1 MWSSLRFRLELTLA
15 KMTSNALKM
24 ILGVDRKMNVKD
36 FKMFSE
42 ISETPEVFSNLINSK
57 AQFQL
62 AAEKIK
68 TRNISNV
75 IILARGTSDN
85 AGHYLKFLIEVKLG
99 LPVGLASPSSV
110 SIYGAKVD
118 FENTLVIALSQSGRS
133 PDLITFA
140 SAAREGGAL
149 LIAMTNNSDSPLA
162 KVGDIHI
169 DLSAGPEVAVAATK
183 SYSAELLASL
193 LLVDNWMGNKEE
205 VRSHLVD
212 SSRDCIANLSEV
224 DSFANSL
231 DAAREIVVIGRGY
244 SYANAK
250 ELALKIQETS
260 YIPVQG
266 MSSADYQH
274 GPIATLNKNS
284 QVIVLAPSGMPKK
297 ALEDSIARIRQSEP
311 ELIWLG
317 SDQLALKEEKVI
329 RGSSQVKE
337 EESTIIDA
345 ALIQYLTLGFA
356 VKNGFNPDSPAGL
369 SKVTKTL

>member
-1 MWSSLRFRLELTLA
+1 MKT
-15 KMTSNALKM
+15 
-24 ILGVDRKMNVKD
+24 KD
-36 FKMFSE
+36 FKMYEE
-42 ISETPEVFSNLINSK
+42 ISETPDVFSRLINSE
-57 AQFQL
+57 AQFQQ

-68 TRNISNV
+68 ARNITNV

-118 FENTLVIALSQSGRS
+118 FKDTLVIALSQSGRS

-140 SAAREGGAL
+140 SAAKEGKAL
-149 LIAMTNNSDSPLA
+149 LITMTNNSDSPLA
-162 KVGDIHI
+162 NVGDIHI
-169 DLSAGPEVAVAATK
+169 DLSAGPEIAVAATK

-193 LLVDNWMGNKEE
+193 LLVDSWIGNMSAG
-205 VRSHLVD
+205 RSHLVD
-212 SSRDCIANLSEV
+212 SSRECIANLGEV

-231 DAAREIVVIGRGY
+231 DAKREIVVIGRGY
-244 SYANAK
+244 AYANAK

-274 GPIATLNKNS
+274 GPIATLNSDS
-284 QVIVLAPSGMPKK
+284 QVIVLSPSGMPKK
-297 ALEDSIARIRQSEP
+297 ALEDSMVRIRQSEP
-311 ELIWLG
+311 EIIWLG
-317 SDQLALKEEKVI
+317 SNELALNKERVI
-329 RGSSQVKE
+329 KGSNQAKE

-345 ALIQYLTLGFA
+345 ALIQYLTLGFT

>member
-1 MWSSLRFRLELTLA
+1 M
-15 KMTSNALKM
+15 K
-24 ILGVDRKMNVKD
+24 IKD
-36 FKMFSE
+36 FKMYAE
-42 ISETPEVFSNLINSK
+42 ISETPDVFSRLINSE
-57 AQFQL
+57 AQFKE

-68 TRNISNV
+68 ARNITNV

-118 FENTLVIALSQSGRS
+118 FKDTLVIALSQSGRS

-140 SAAREGGAL
+140 SAAKEGKAL
-149 LIAMTNNSDSPLA
+149 LITMTNNSDSPLA
-162 KVGDIHI
+162 NVGDLHI
-169 DLSAGPEVAVAATK
+169 DLSAGLEVAVAATK

-193 LLVDNWMGNKEE
+193 LLVDSWIGNMSAG
-205 VRSHLVD
+205 RSHLVD
-212 SSRDCIANLSEV
+212 SSRECIANLGEV

-231 DAAREIVVIGRGY
+231 DAKREIVVIGRGY
-244 SYANAK
+244 AYANAK

-274 GPIATLNKNS
+274 GPIATLNSDS
-284 QVIVLAPSGMPKK
+284 QVIVLSPSGMPKK
-297 ALEDSIARIRQSEP
+297 ALEDSMVRIRQSEP
-311 ELIWLG
+311 EIIWLG
-317 SDQLALKEEKVI
+317 SNELALTKERVI
-329 RGSSQVKE
+329 KGSNQAKE

>member
-1 MWSSLRFRLELTLA
+1 M
-15 KMTSNALKM
+15 K
-24 ILGVDRKMNVKD
+24 VKD
-36 FKMFSE
+36 FKMYSE
-42 ISETPEVFSNLINSK
+42 ISQTPDVFSRLFNSEK
-57 AQFQL
+57 QFEQ

-68 TRNISNV
+68 SRKITNV

-85 AGHYLKFLIEVKLG
+85 AGHYLKFLIEVRLG

-118 FENTLVIALSQSGRS
+118 FKDTLVIALSQSGKS
-133 PDLITFA
+133 PDLLAFA
-140 SAAREGGAL
+140 SASKEGGAL

-162 KVGDIHI
+162 KAGDIHI
-169 DLSAGPEVAVAATK
+169 DLSAGPEIAVAATN

-193 LLVDNWMGNKEE
+193 LLVDSWIGNKGE

-212 SSRDCIANLSEV
+212 SSKKCLSNISDL

-231 DAAREIVVIGRGY
+231 DARREIVVIGRGY
-244 SYANAK
+244 AYANAK

-266 MSSADYQH
+266 LSSADYQH

-284 QVIVLAPSGMPKK
+284 QVIVLSPSGMPRE
-297 ALEDSIARIRQSEP
+297 ALEDSIARIRKSQP
-311 ELIWLG
+311 EIIWIG
-317 SDQLALKEEKVI
+317 GNQLATKNERVI
-329 RGSSQVKE
+329 LGASLDSE

-345 ALIQYLTLGFA
+345 ALIQYLTLSFA
-356 VKNGFNPDSPAGL
+356 VKNGFNQDSPAGL
-369 SKVTKTL
+369 SKVTQTLLFAFDSHNHLI

>member
-1 MWSSLRFRLELTLA
+1 
-15 KMTSNALKM
+15 
-24 ILGVDRKMNVKD
+24 
-36 FKMFSE
+36 
-42 ISETPEVFSNLINSK
+42 
-57 AQFQL
+57 
-62 AAEKIK
+62 
-68 TRNISNV
+68 
-75 IILARGTSDN
+75 LARGTSDN

-118 FENTLVIALSQSGRS
+118 FKDTLVIALSQSGRS

-140 SAAREGGAL
+140 SAAKEGKAL
-149 LIAMTNNSDSPLA
+149 LITMTNNSDSPLA
-162 KVGDIHI
+162 NVGDIHI
-169 DLSAGPEVAVAATK
+169 DLSAGLEVAVAATK

-193 LLVDNWMGNKEE
+193 LLVDSWIGNMSAG
-205 VRSHLVD
+205 RSHLVD
-212 SSRDCIANLSEV
+212 SSKECISNLGEV

-231 DAAREIVVIGRGY
+231 DAKREIVVIGRGY
-244 SYANAK
+244 AYANAK

-274 GPIATLNKNS
+274 GPIATLNSDS
-284 QVIVLAPSGMPKK
+284 QVIVLSPSGMPKK
-297 ALEDSIARIRQSEP
+297 ALEDSMVRIRQSEP
-311 ELIWLG
+311 EIIWLG
-317 SDQLALKEEKVI
+317 SNELALTKERVI
-329 RGSSQVKE
+329 KGSNQAKE

>member
-1 MWSSLRFRLELTLA
+1 M
-15 KMTSNALKM
+15 K
-24 ILGVDRKMNVKD
+24 IKD

-42 ISETPEVFSNLINSK
+42 ISETPDVFSRLINSE
-57 AQFQL
+57 AQFQQ

-68 TRNISNV
+68 ARNITNV

-118 FENTLVIALSQSGRS
+118 FKDTLVIALSQSGRS

-140 SAAREGGAL
+140 SAAKEGKAL
-149 LIAMTNNSDSPLA
+149 LITMTNNSDSPLA
-162 KVGDIHI
+162 NVGDIHI
-169 DLSAGPEVAVAATK
+169 DLSAGLEVAVAATK

-193 LLVDNWMGNKEE
+193 LLVDSWIGNMSAG
-205 VRSHLVD
+205 RSHLVD
-212 SSRDCIANLSEV
+212 SSRECIANLGEV
-224 DSFANSL
+224 DSFAKSL
-231 DAAREIVVIGRGY
+231 DANREIVVIGRGY
-244 SYANAK
+244 AYANAK

-274 GPIATLNKNS
+274 GPIATLNSDS
-284 QVIVLAPSGMPKK
+284 QVIVLSPSGMPKK
-297 ALEDSIARIRQSEP
+297 ALEDSMVRIRQSEP
-311 ELIWLG
+311 EIIWLG
-317 SDQLALKEEKVI
+317 SNELALTKERVI
-329 RGSSQVKE
+329 KGSNQAKE

>member
-1 MWSSLRFRLELTLA
+1 
-15 KMTSNALKM
+15 
-24 ILGVDRKMNVKD
+24 MNVKD

-68 TRNISNV
+68 ARDIANV

-118 FENTLVIALSQSGRS
+118 FKNTLVIALSQSGRS

-162 KVGDIHI
+162 KAGDIHI

-193 LLVDNWMGNKEE
+193 LLVDNWMGNKGE

-212 SSRDCIANLSEV
+212 SSRKCLSNISDL

-231 DAAREIVVIGRGY
+231 DARREIVVIGRGY
-244 SYANAK
+244 AYANAK

-266 MSSADYQH
+266 LSSADYQH
-274 GPIATLNKNS
+274 GPIATLDKNS
-284 QVIVLAPSGMPKK
+284 QVIVLSPSGIPRV
-297 ALEDSIARIRQSEP
+297 ALEDSIVRIRKSQP
-311 ELIWLG
+311 EIIWIG
-317 SDQLALKEEKVI
+317 SNQLATKDERVI
-329 RGSSQVKE
+329 LGASLESE

-345 ALIQYLTLGFA
+345 ALIQYLTLSFA
-356 VKNGFNPDSPAGL
+356 VKNGFNPDSPRGL
-369 SKVTKTL
+369 SKVTLTN

>member
-1 MWSSLRFRLELTLA
+1 MY
-15 KMTSNALKM
+15 
-24 ILGVDRKMNVKD
+24 
-36 FKMFSE
+36 SE
-42 ISETPEVFSNLINSK
+42 ISETPDVFSRLINSE
-57 AQFQL
+57 AQFKQ

-68 TRNISNV
+68 ARNITNV

-118 FENTLVIALSQSGRS
+118 FKDTLVIALSQSGRS

-140 SAAREGGAL
+140 SAAKEGKAL
-149 LIAMTNNSDSPLA
+149 LITMTNNSDSPLA
-162 KVGDIHI
+162 NVGDLHI
-169 DLSAGPEVAVAATK
+169 DLSAGLEVAVAATK

-193 LLVDNWMGNKEE
+193 LLVDSWIGNMSAG
-205 VRSHLVD
+205 RLHLVD
-212 SSRDCIANLSEV
+212 SSRECIANLGEV

-231 DAAREIVVIGRGY
+231 DAKREIVVIGRGY
-244 SYANAK
+244 AYANAK

-274 GPIATLNKNS
+274 GPIATLNSDS
-284 QVIVLAPSGMPKK
+284 QVIVLSPSGMPKK
-297 ALEDSIARIRQSEP
+297 ALEDSMVRIRQSEP
-311 ELIWLG
+311 EIIWLG
-317 SDQLALKEEKVI
+317 SNELALNKERVI
-329 RGSSQVKE
+329 KGSNQAKE

>member
-1 MWSSLRFRLELTLA
+1 M
-15 KMTSNALKM
+15 K
-24 ILGVDRKMNVKD
+24 IKD

-42 ISETPEVFSNLINSK
+42 ISETPDVFSRLINSE
-57 AQFQL
+57 AQFQQ

-68 TRNISNV
+68 ARNITNV

-118 FENTLVIALSQSGRS
+118 FKDTLVIALSQSGRS

-140 SAAREGGAL
+140 SSAKEGKAL
-149 LIAMTNNSDSPLA
+149 LITMTNNSDSPLA
-162 KVGDIHI
+162 NVGDLHI
-169 DLSAGPEVAVAATK
+169 DLSAGLEVAVAATK

-193 LLVDNWMGNKEE
+193 LLVDSWIGNMSAG
-205 VRSHLVD
+205 RSHLVD
-212 SSRDCIANLSEV
+212 SSRECIVNLGEV
-224 DSFANSL
+224 DSFAKSL
-231 DAAREIVVIGRGY
+231 DANREIVVIGRGY
-244 SYANAK
+244 AYANAK

-274 GPIATLNKNS
+274 GPIATLNSDS
-284 QVIVLAPSGMPKK
+284 QVIVLSPSGMPKK
-297 ALEDSIARIRQSEP
+297 ALEDSMVRIRQSEP
-311 ELIWLG
+311 EIIWLG
-317 SDQLALKEEKVI
+317 SNELALNKERVLK
-329 RGSSQVKE
+329 GSNQAKE

>member
-1 MWSSLRFRLELTLA
+1 MY
-15 KMTSNALKM
+15 
-24 ILGVDRKMNVKD
+24 
-36 FKMFSE
+36 SE
-42 ISETPEVFSNLINSK
+42 ISETPDVFSRLINSE
-57 AQFQL
+57 AQFQQ

-68 TRNISNV
+68 ARNISNV

-118 FENTLVIALSQSGRS
+118 FKNTLVVALSQSGKS
-133 PDLITFA
+133 PDLLAFA
-140 SAAREGGAL
+140 SASKEGGAL

-162 KVGDIHI
+162 KAGDIHI
-169 DLSAGPEVAVAATK
+169 DLSAGREIAVAATK

-193 LLVDNWMGNKEE
+193 LLVDSWIGNKRE

-212 SSRDCIANLSEV
+212 SSRECIANLGEV

-231 DAAREIVVIGRGY
+231 DAKREIVVIGRGY
-244 SYANAK
+244 AYANAK

-274 GPIATLNKNS
+274 GPIATLNSDS
-284 QVIVLAPSGMPKK
+284 QVIVLSPSGMPKK
-297 ALEDSIARIRQSEP
+297 ALEDSMVRIRQSEP
-311 ELIWLG
+311 EIIWLG
-317 SDQLALKEEKVI
+317 SNELALTKELVI
-329 RGSSQVKE
+329 KGSNQAKE

-345 ALIQYLTLGFA
+345 ALIQYLTLSFA
-356 VKNGFNPDSPAGL
+356 VKNGFNPDSPTGL

>member
-1 MWSSLRFRLELTLA
+1 M
-15 KMTSNALKM
+15 K
-24 ILGVDRKMNVKD
+24 IKD
-36 FKMFSE
+36 FKMYAE
-42 ISETPEVFSNLINSK
+42 ISETPDVFSRLINSE
-57 AQFQL
+57 AQFKQ

-68 TRNISNV
+68 ARNITNV

-118 FENTLVIALSQSGRS
+118 FKDTLVIALSQSGRS

-140 SAAREGGAL
+140 SAAKEGKAL
-149 LIAMTNNSDSPLA
+149 LITMTNNSDSPLA
-162 KVGDIHI
+162 NVGDLHI
-169 DLSAGPEVAVAATK
+169 DLSAGLEVAVAATK

-193 LLVDNWMGNKEE
+193 LLVDSWIGNMSAG
-205 VRSHLVD
+205 RLHLVD
-212 SSRDCIANLSEV
+212 SSRECIANLGEV

-231 DAAREIVVIGRGY
+231 DAKRVIVVIGRGY
-244 SYANAK
+244 AYANAK

-274 GPIATLNKNS
+274 GPIATLNSDS
-284 QVIVLAPSGMPKK
+284 QVIALSPSGMPKQ
-297 ALEDSIARIRQSEP
+297 ALEDSMVRIRQSEP
-311 ELIWLG
+311 EIIWLG
-317 SDQLALKEEKVI
+317 SNELALNKERVI
-329 RGSSQVKE
+329 KGSNQAKE

>member
-1 MWSSLRFRLELTLA
+1 M
-15 KMTSNALKM
+15 K
-24 ILGVDRKMNVKD
+24 VKD

-42 ISETPEVFSNLINSK
+42 ISETPDVFSRLINSE
-57 AQFQL
+57 AQFQQ

-68 TRNISNV
+68 ARNITNV

-118 FENTLVIALSQSGRS
+118 FKDTLVIALSQSGRS

-140 SAAREGGAL
+140 SAAKEGKAL
-149 LIAMTNNSDSPLA
+149 LITMTNNSDSPLA
-162 KVGDIHI
+162 NVGDIHI
-169 DLSAGPEVAVAATK
+169 DLSAGLEVAVAATK

-193 LLVDNWMGNKEE
+193 LLVDSWIGNMSAG
-205 VRSHLVD
+205 RSHLVD
-212 SSRDCIANLSEV
+212 SSRECIANLGEV

-231 DAAREIVVIGRGY
+231 DAKREIVVIGRGY
-244 SYANAK
+244 AYANAK

-274 GPIATLNKNS
+274 GPIATLNSDS
-284 QVIVLAPSGMPKK
+284 QVIVLSPSGMPKK
-297 ALEDSIARIRQSEP
+297 ALEDSMVRIRQSEP
-311 ELIWLG
+311 EIIWLG
-317 SDQLALKEEKVI
+317 SNELALTKERVI
-329 RGSSQVKE
+329 KGSNQAKE

>member
-1 MWSSLRFRLELTLA
+1 M
-15 KMTSNALKM
+15 K
-24 ILGVDRKMNVKD
+24 VKD
-36 FKMFSE
+36 FKMYSE
-42 ISETPEVFSNLINSK
+42 ISETPDVFSRLINSE
-57 AQFQL
+57 AQFQQV
-62 AAEKIK
+62 AEKIK
-68 TRNISNV
+68 ARNISNV

-118 FENTLVIALSQSGRS
+118 FKNTLVVALSQSGKS
-133 PDLITFA
+133 PDLLAFA
-140 SAAREGGAL
+140 SASKEGGAL

-162 KVGDIHI
+162 KAGNIHI
-169 DLSAGPEVAVAATK
+169 DLSAGPEIAVAATK

-193 LLVDNWMGNKEE
+193 LLVDSWIGNKRE

-212 SSRDCIANLSEV
+212 SSRECIANLGEV

-231 DAAREIVVIGRGY
+231 DAKREIVVIGRGY
-244 SYANAK
+244 AYANAK

-274 GPIATLNKNS
+274 GPIATLNSDS
-284 QVIVLAPSGMPKK
+284 QVIVLSPSGMPKK
-297 ALEDSIARIRQSEP
+297 ALEDSMVRIRQSEP
-311 ELIWLG
+311 EIIWLG
-317 SDQLALKEEKVI
+317 SNELALNKERVI
-329 RGSSQVKE
+329 KGSNQAKE

>member
-1 MWSSLRFRLELTLA
+1 M
-15 KMTSNALKM
+15 K
-24 ILGVDRKMNVKD
+24 VKD
-36 FKMFSE
+36 FKMYSE
-42 ISETPEVFSNLINSK
+42 ISETPDVFSRLINSE
-57 AQFQL
+57 AQFQQ

-68 TRNISNV
+68 ARNISNV

-85 AGHYLKFLIEVKLG
+85 AGHYLKFLIEVRLG

-118 FENTLVIALSQSGRS
+118 FKNTLVIALSQSGKS
-133 PDLITFA
+133 PDLLAFA
-140 SAAREGGAL
+140 SASKEGGAL

-162 KVGDIHI
+162 KAGDIHI
-169 DLSAGPEVAVAATK
+169 DLSAGPEIAVAATK

-193 LLVDNWMGNKEE
+193 LLVDSWIGNKRE

-212 SSRDCIANLSEV
+212 SSRECIANLGEV

-231 DAAREIVVIGRGY
+231 DAKREIVVIGRGY
-244 SYANAK
+244 AYANAK

-260 YIPVQG
+260 YISVQG

-274 GPIATLNKNS
+274 GPIATLNSDS
-284 QVIVLAPSGMPKK
+284 QVIVLSPSGMPKK
-297 ALEDSIARIRQSEP
+297 ALEDSMVRIRQSEP
-311 ELIWLG
+311 EIIWLG
-317 SDQLALKEEKVI
+317 SNELALTKERVI
-329 RGSSQVKE
+329 KGSNQAKE

>member
-1 MWSSLRFRLELTLA
+1 M
-15 KMTSNALKM
+15 K
-24 ILGVDRKMNVKD
+24 VKD
-36 FKMFSE
+36 FKMYSE
-42 ISETPEVFSNLINSK
+42 ISETPDVFSRLINSE
-57 AQFQL
+57 AQFQQ

-68 TRNISNV
+68 ARNITNV

-118 FENTLVIALSQSGRS
+118 FKDTLVIALSQSGRS

-140 SAAREGGAL
+140 SAAKEGKAL
-149 LIAMTNNSDSPLA
+149 LITMTNNSDSPLA
-162 KVGDIHI
+162 NVGDLHI
-169 DLSAGPEVAVAATK
+169 DLSAGLEVAVAATK

-193 LLVDNWMGNKEE
+193 LLVDSWIGNKRE

-212 SSRDCIANLSEV
+212 SSRECIANLGEV

-231 DAAREIVVIGRGY
+231 DAKREIVVIGRGY
-244 SYANAK
+244 AYANAK

-274 GPIATLNKNS
+274 GPIATLNSDS
-284 QVIVLAPSGMPKK
+284 QVIVLSPSGMPKK
-297 ALEDSIARIRQSEP
+297 ALEDSMVRIRQSEP
-311 ELIWLG
+311 EIIWLG
-317 SDQLALKEEKVI
+317 SNELALNKERVI
-329 RGSSQVKE
+329 KGSNQAKE

>member
-1 MWSSLRFRLELTLA
+1 M
-15 KMTSNALKM
+15 K
-24 ILGVDRKMNVKD
+24 VKD
-36 FKMFSE
+36 FKMYSE
-42 ISETPEVFSNLINSK
+42 ISETPDVFSRLLNSE
-57 AQFQL
+57 AQFQQ

-68 TRNISNV
+68 ERNITNV

-118 FENTLVIALSQSGRS
+118 FKNTLVIALSQSGKS
-133 PDLITFA
+133 PDLLAFA
-140 SAAREGGAL
+140 SASKEGGAL

-162 KVGDIHI
+162 KAGDIHI
-169 DLSAGPEVAVAATK
+169 DLSAGPEIAVAATK

-193 LLVDNWMGNKEE
+193 LLVDSWIGSKRE

-212 SSRDCIANLSEV
+212 SSRECIANLGEV

-231 DAAREIVVIGRGY
+231 DAKREIVVIGRGY
-244 SYANAK
+244 AYANAK

-274 GPIATLNKNS
+274 GPIATLNSDS
-284 QVIVLAPSGMPKK
+284 QVIVLSPSGMPKK
-297 ALEDSIARIRQSEP
+297 ALEDSIVRIRQSEP
-311 ELIWLG
+311 EIIWLG
-317 SDQLALKEEKVI
+317 SNELALTKERVI
-329 RGSSQVKE
+329 KGCNQAKE

>member
-1 MWSSLRFRLELTLA
+1 M
-15 KMTSNALKM
+15 K
-24 ILGVDRKMNVKD
+24 IKD
-36 FKMFSE
+36 FKMYSE
-42 ISETPEVFSNLINSK
+42 ISETPDVFSRLINSE
-57 AQFQL
+57 AQFQQ

-68 TRNISNV
+68 ARNITNV

-118 FENTLVIALSQSGRS
+118 FKDTLVIALSQSGRS

-140 SAAREGGAL
+140 SAAKEGKAL
-149 LIAMTNNSDSPLA
+149 LITMTNNSDSPLA
-162 KVGDIHI
+162 NVGDIHI
-169 DLSAGPEVAVAATK
+169 DLSAGLEVAVAATK

-193 LLVDNWMGNKEE
+193 LLVDSWIGNMSAG
-205 VRSHLVD
+205 RSHLVD
-212 SSRDCIANLSEV
+212 SSRECIVNLGEV

-231 DAAREIVVIGRGY
+231 DANREIVVIGRGY
-244 SYANAK
+244 AYANAK

-274 GPIATLNKNS
+274 GPIATLNSDS
-284 QVIVLAPSGMPKK
+284 QVIVLSPSGMPKK
-297 ALEDSIARIRQSEP
+297 ALEDSMVRIRQSEP
-311 ELIWLG
+311 EIIWLG
-317 SDQLALKEEKVI
+317 SNELALNKERVI
-329 RGSSQVKE
+329 KGSNQAKE

>member
-1 MWSSLRFRLELTLA
+1 M
-15 KMTSNALKM
+15 K
-24 ILGVDRKMNVKD
+24 VKD
-36 FKMFSE
+36 FKMYSE
-42 ISETPEVFSNLINSK
+42 ISETPDVFSRLINSE
-57 AQFQL
+57 AQFQQ

-68 TRNISNV
+68 ARNISNV

-85 AGHYLKFLIEVKLG
+85 AGHYLKFLIEVRLG

-118 FENTLVIALSQSGRS
+118 FKNTLVIALSQSGKS
-133 PDLITFA
+133 PDLLAFA
-140 SAAREGGAL
+140 SASKEGGAL

-162 KVGDIHI
+162 KAGDIHI
-169 DLSAGPEVAVAATK
+169 DLSAGPEIAVAATK

-193 LLVDNWMGNKEE
+193 LLVDSWIGNKRE

-212 SSRDCIANLSEV
+212 SSRECIANLGEV

-231 DAAREIVVIGRGY
+231 DAKREIVVIGRGY
-244 SYANAK
+244 AYANAK

-274 GPIATLNKNS
+274 GPIATLNSDS
-284 QVIVLAPSGMPKK
+284 QVIVLSPSGMPKE
-297 ALEDSIARIRQSEP
+297 ALEDSMVRIRQSEP
-311 ELIWLG
+311 EIIWLG
-317 SDQLALKEEKVI
+317 SNELALNKERVI
-329 RGSSQVKE
+329 KGSNQAKE

>member
-1 MWSSLRFRLELTLA
+1 MY
-15 KMTSNALKM
+15 
-24 ILGVDRKMNVKD
+24 
-36 FKMFSE
+36 SE
-42 ISETPEVFSNLINSK
+42 ISETPDVFSRLINSE
-57 AQFQL
+57 AQFQQ

-68 TRNISNV
+68 ARNISNV

-118 FENTLVIALSQSGRS
+118 FKNTLVIALSQSGKS
-133 PDLITFA
+133 PDLLAFA
-140 SAAREGGAL
+140 SASKEGGAL

-162 KVGDIHI
+162 KAGDIHI
-169 DLSAGPEVAVAATK
+169 DLSAGPEIAVAATK

-193 LLVDNWMGNKEE
+193 LLVDSWIGDKRE

-212 SSRDCIANLSEV
+212 SSRECIANLGEV

-231 DAAREIVVIGRGY
+231 DAKREIVVIGRGY
-244 SYANAK
+244 AYANAK

-274 GPIATLNKNS
+274 GPIATLNSDS
-284 QVIVLAPSGMPKK
+284 QVIVLSPSGMPKK
-297 ALEDSIARIRQSEP
+297 ALEDSMVRIRQSEP
-311 ELIWLG
+311 EIIWLG
-317 SDQLALKEEKVI
+317 SNELALTKERVI
-329 RGSSQVKE
+329 KGSNQAKE

>member
-1 MWSSLRFRLELTLA
+1 M
-15 KMTSNALKM
+15 K
-24 ILGVDRKMNVKD
+24 IKD

-42 ISETPEVFSNLINSK
+42 ISETPDVFSRLINSE
-57 AQFQL
+57 AQFQQ

-68 TRNISNV
+68 ARNITNV

-118 FENTLVIALSQSGRS
+118 FKDTLVIALSQSGRS

-140 SAAREGGAL
+140 SAAKEGKAL
-149 LIAMTNNSDSPLA
+149 LITMTNNSDSPLA
-162 KVGDIHI
+162 NVGDIHI
-169 DLSAGPEVAVAATK
+169 DLSAGLEVAVAATK

-193 LLVDNWMGNKEE
+193 LLVDSWIGNMSAG
-205 VRSHLVD
+205 RSHLVD
-212 SSRDCIANLSEV
+212 SSRECIVNLGEV

-231 DAAREIVVIGRGY
+231 DAKREIVVIGRGY
-244 SYANAK
+244 AYANAK

-274 GPIATLNKNS
+274 GPIATLNSDS
-284 QVIVLAPSGMPKK
+284 QVIVLSPSGMPKK
-297 ALEDSIARIRQSEP
+297 ALEDSMVRIRQSEP
-311 ELIWLG
+311 EIIWLG
-317 SDQLALKEEKVI
+317 SNELALNKERVI
-329 RGSSQVKE
+329 KGSNQAKE

>member
-1 MWSSLRFRLELTLA
+1 M
-15 KMTSNALKM
+15 K
-24 ILGVDRKMNVKD
+24 VKD
-36 FKMFSE
+36 FKMYSE
-42 ISETPEVFSNLINSK
+42 ISETPDVFSRLINSE
-57 AQFQL
+57 AQFQQ

-68 TRNISNV
+68 ARNISNV

-85 AGHYLKFLIEVKLG
+85 AGHYLKFLIEVRLG

-118 FENTLVIALSQSGRS
+118 FKNTLVIALSQSGKS
-133 PDLITFA
+133 PDLLAFA
-140 SAAREGGAL
+140 SASKEGGAL

-162 KVGDIHI
+162 KAGDIHI
-169 DLSAGPEVAVAATK
+169 DLSAGPEIAVAATK

-193 LLVDNWMGNKEE
+193 LLVDSWIGNKRE

-212 SSRDCIANLSEV
+212 SSKKCLSNISNL

-231 DAAREIVVIGRGY
+231 DAKREIVVIGRGY
-244 SYANAK
+244 AYANAK

-274 GPIATLNKNS
+274 GPIATLNSDS
-284 QVIVLAPSGMPKK
+284 QVIVLSPSGMPKK
-297 ALEDSIARIRQSEP
+297 ALEDSMVRIRQSEP
-311 ELIWLG
+311 EIIWLG
-317 SDQLALKEEKVI
+317 SNELALTKERVI
-329 RGSSQVKE
+329 KGSNQAKE

>member
-1 MWSSLRFRLELTLA
+1 M
-15 KMTSNALKM
+15 K
-24 ILGVDRKMNVKD
+24 IKD

-42 ISETPEVFSNLINSK
+42 ISETPDVFSRLINSE
-57 AQFQL
+57 AQFQQ

-68 TRNISNV
+68 ARNITNV

-118 FENTLVIALSQSGRS
+118 FKDTLVIALSQSGRS

-140 SAAREGGAL
+140 SAAKEGKAL
-149 LIAMTNNSDSPLA
+149 LITMTNNSDSPLA
-162 KVGDIHI
+162 NVGDIHI
-169 DLSAGPEVAVAATK
+169 DLSAGPEIAVAATK

-193 LLVDNWMGNKEE
+193 LLVDSWIGNMSAG
-205 VRSHLVD
+205 RSHLVD
-212 SSRDCIANLSEV
+212 SSRECIANLGEV

-231 DAAREIVVIGRGY
+231 DAKREIVVIGRGY
-244 SYANAK
+244 AYANAK

-274 GPIATLNKNS
+274 GPIATLNSDS
-284 QVIVLAPSGMPKK
+284 QVIVLSPSGMPKK
-297 ALEDSIARIRQSEP
+297 ALEDSMVRIRQSEP
-311 ELIWLG
+311 EIIWLG
-317 SDQLALKEEKVI
+317 SNELALTKERVI
-329 RGSSQVKE
+329 KGSNQAKE

>member
-1 MWSSLRFRLELTLA
+1 MY
-15 KMTSNALKM
+15 
-24 ILGVDRKMNVKD
+24 
-36 FKMFSE
+36 SE
-42 ISETPEVFSNLINSK
+42 ISETPDVFSRLLNSE
-57 AQFQL
+57 AQFQQ

-68 TRNISNV
+68 ERNITNV

-118 FENTLVIALSQSGRS
+118 FKNTLVIALSQSGKS
-133 PDLITFA
+133 PDLLAFA
-140 SAAREGGAL
+140 SASKEGGAL

-162 KVGDIHI
+162 KAGDIHI
-169 DLSAGPEVAVAATK
+169 DLSAGPEIAVAATK

-193 LLVDNWMGNKEE
+193 LLVDSWIGSKRE

-212 SSRDCIANLSEV
+212 SSRECIANLGEV

-231 DAAREIVVIGRGY
+231 DAKREIVVIGRGY
-244 SYANAK
+244 AYANAK

-274 GPIATLNKNS
+274 GPIATLNSDS
-284 QVIVLAPSGMPKK
+284 QVIVLSPSGMPKK
-297 ALEDSIARIRQSEP
+297 ALEDSIVRIRQSEP
-311 ELIWLG
+311 EIIWLG
-317 SDQLALKEEKVI
+317 SNELALTKERVI
-329 RGSSQVKE
+329 KGCNQAKE

>member
-1 MWSSLRFRLELTLA
+1 MKT
-15 KMTSNALKM
+15 
-24 ILGVDRKMNVKD
+24 KD
-36 FKMFSE
+36 FKMYEE
-42 ISETPEVFSNLINSK
+42 ISETPDVFSRLINSE
-57 AQFQL
+57 AQFQQ

-68 TRNISNV
+68 ARNITNV

-118 FENTLVIALSQSGRS
+118 FKDTLVIALSQSGRS

-140 SAAREGGAL
+140 SAAKEGKAL
-149 LIAMTNNSDSPLA
+149 LITMTNNSDSPLA
-162 KVGDIHI
+162 NVGDLHI
-169 DLSAGPEVAVAATK
+169 DLSAGLEVAVAATK

-193 LLVDNWMGNKEE
+193 LLVDSWIGNMSAG
-205 VRSHLVD
+205 RSHLVV
-212 SSRDCIANLSEV
+212 SSRECIANLGEV
-224 DSFANSL
+224 DSFAKSL
-231 DAAREIVVIGRGY
+231 DANREIVVIGRGY
-244 SYANAK
+244 AYANAK

-274 GPIATLNKNS
+274 GPIATLNSDS
-284 QVIVLAPSGMPKK
+284 QVIVLSPSGMPKK
-297 ALEDSIARIRQSEP
+297 ALEDSMVRIRQSEP
-311 ELIWLG
+311 EIIWLG
-317 SDQLALKEEKVI
+317 SNELALNKERVLK
-329 RGSSQVKE
+329 GSNQAKE

>member
-1 MWSSLRFRLELTLA
+1 M
-15 KMTSNALKM
+15 K
-24 ILGVDRKMNVKD
+24 IKD
-36 FKMFSE
+36 FKMYAE
-42 ISETPEVFSNLINSK
+42 ISETPDVFSRLINSE
-57 AQFQL
+57 AQFKQ

-68 TRNISNV
+68 ARNISNV

-118 FENTLVIALSQSGRS
+118 FKDTLVIALSQSGRS

-140 SAAREGGAL
+140 SAAKEGKAL
-149 LIAMTNNSDSPLA
+149 LITMTNNSDSPLA
-162 KVGDIHI
+162 NVGDLHI
-169 DLSAGPEVAVAATK
+169 DLSAGLEVAVAATK

-193 LLVDNWMGNKEE
+193 LLVDSWIGNMSAG
-205 VRSHLVD
+205 RSHLVD
-212 SSRDCIANLSEV
+212 SSRECIANLGEV

-231 DAAREIVVIGRGY
+231 DAKREIVVIGRGY
-244 SYANAK
+244 AYANAK

-274 GPIATLNKNS
+274 GPIATLNSDS
-284 QVIVLAPSGMPKK
+284 QVIVLSPSGMPKK
-297 ALEDSIARIRQSEP
+297 ALEDSMVRIRQSEP
-311 ELIWLG
+311 EIIWLG
-317 SDQLALKEEKVI
+317 SNELALNKERVI
-329 RGSSQVKE
+329 KGSNQAKE

>member
-1 MWSSLRFRLELTLA
+1 M
-15 KMTSNALKM
+15 KK
-24 ILGVDRKMNVKD
+24 KD

-42 ISETPEVFSNLINSK
+42 ISETPDVFSRLINSE
-57 AQFQL
+57 AQFQQ

-68 TRNISNV
+68 ARNITNV

-118 FENTLVIALSQSGRS
+118 FKDTLVIALSQSGRS

-140 SAAREGGAL
+140 SAAKEGKAL
-149 LIAMTNNSDSPLA
+149 LITMTNNSDSPLA
-162 KVGDIHI
+162 NVGDIHI
-169 DLSAGPEVAVAATK
+169 DLSAGLEVAVAATK

-193 LLVDNWMGNKEE
+193 LLVDSWIGNMSAG
-205 VRSHLVD
+205 RSHLVD
-212 SSRDCIANLSEV
+212 SSRECIANLGEV
-224 DSFANSL
+224 DSFAKSL
-231 DAAREIVVIGRGY
+231 DANREIVVIGRGY
-244 SYANAK
+244 AYANAK

-274 GPIATLNKNS
+274 GPIATLNSDS
-284 QVIVLAPSGMPKK
+284 QVIVLSPSGMPKK
-297 ALEDSIARIRQSEP
+297 ALEDSMVRIRQSEP
-311 ELIWLG
+311 EIIWLG
-317 SDQLALKEEKVI
+317 SNELALNKERVI
-329 RGSSQVKE
+329 KGSNQAKE

>member
-1 MWSSLRFRLELTLA
+1 
-15 KMTSNALKM
+15 
-24 ILGVDRKMNVKD
+24 
-36 FKMFSE
+36 
-42 ISETPEVFSNLINSK
+42 
-57 AQFQL
+57 
-62 AAEKIK
+62 
-68 TRNISNV
+68 
-75 IILARGTSDN
+75 LARGTSDN
-85 AGHYLKFLIEVKLG
+85 AGHYLKFLIEVRLG

-118 FENTLVIALSQSGRS
+118 FKNTLVIALSQSGKS
-133 PDLITFA
+133 PDLLAFA
-140 SAAREGGAL
+140 SASKEGGAL

-162 KVGDIHI
+162 KAGDIHI
-169 DLSAGPEVAVAATK
+169 DLSAGPEIAVAATK

-193 LLVDNWMGNKEE
+193 LLVDSWIGNKRE

-212 SSRDCIANLSEV
+212 SSKKCLSNISNL

-231 DAAREIVVIGRGY
+231 DAKREIVVIGRGY
-244 SYANAK
+244 AYANAK

-274 GPIATLNKNS
+274 GPIATLNSDS
-284 QVIVLAPSGMPKK
+284 QVIVLSPSGMPKK
-297 ALEDSIARIRQSEP
+297 ALEDSMVRIRQSEP
-311 ELIWLG
+311 EIIWLG
-317 SDQLALKEEKVI
+317 SNELALNKERVI
-329 RGSSQVKE
+329 KGSNQAKE

>member
-1 MWSSLRFRLELTLA
+1 MKVR
-15 KMTSNALKM
+15 
-24 ILGVDRKMNVKD
+24 D
-36 FKMFSE
+36 FKMYSE
-42 ISETPEVFSNLINSK
+42 ISETPDVFSRLINSE
-57 AQFQL
+57 AQFKQ

-68 TRNISNV
+68 ARNITNV

-118 FENTLVIALSQSGRS
+118 FKDTLVIALSQSGRS

-140 SAAREGGAL
+140 SAAKEGKAL
-149 LIAMTNNSDSPLA
+149 LITMTNNSDSPLA
-162 KVGDIHI
+162 NVGDLHI
-169 DLSAGPEVAVAATK
+169 DLSAGLEVAVAATK

-193 LLVDNWMGNKEE
+193 LLVDSWIGNMSAG
-205 VRSHLVD
+205 RSHLVD
-212 SSRDCIANLSEV
+212 SSRECIANLGEV

-231 DAAREIVVIGRGY
+231 DAKRVIVVIGRGY
-244 SYANAK
+244 AYANAK

-274 GPIATLNKNS
+274 GPIATLNSDS
-284 QVIVLAPSGMPKK
+284 QVIALSPSGMPKQ
-297 ALEDSIARIRQSEP
+297 ALEDSMVRIRQSEP
-311 ELIWLG
+311 EIIWLG
-317 SDQLALKEEKVI
+317 SNELALNKERVI
-329 RGSSQVKE
+329 KGSNQAKE

>member
-1 MWSSLRFRLELTLA
+1 M
-15 KMTSNALKM
+15 K
-24 ILGVDRKMNVKD
+24 IKD
-36 FKMFSE
+36 FKMYSE
-42 ISETPEVFSNLINSK
+42 ISETPDVFSRLINSE
-57 AQFQL
+57 AQFQQ

-68 TRNISNV
+68 ARNILNV

-118 FENTLVIALSQSGRS
+118 FKNTLVVALSQSGKS
-133 PDLITFA
+133 PDLLAFA
-140 SAAREGGAL
+140 SASKEGGAL

-162 KVGDIHI
+162 KAGDIHI
-169 DLSAGPEVAVAATK
+169 DLSAGPEIAVAATK

-193 LLVDNWMGNKEE
+193 LLVDSWIGNMSAG
-205 VRSHLVD
+205 RSHLVD
-212 SSRDCIANLSEV
+212 SSRECIANLGEV
-224 DSFANSL
+224 DSFAKSL
-231 DAAREIVVIGRGY
+231 DANREIVVIGRGY
-244 SYANAK
+244 AYANAK

-274 GPIATLNKNS
+274 GPIATLNSDS
-284 QVIVLAPSGMPKK
+284 QVIVLSPSGMPKK
-297 ALEDSIARIRQSEP
+297 ALEDSMVRIRQSEP
-311 ELIWLG
+311 EIIWLG
-317 SDQLALKEEKVI
+317 SNELALNKERVI
-329 RGSSQVKE
+329 KGSNQAKE

>member
-1 MWSSLRFRLELTLA
+1 
-15 KMTSNALKM
+15 
-24 ILGVDRKMNVKD
+24 
-36 FKMFSE
+36 MFSE

-68 TRNISNV
+68 ARNITNV

-118 FENTLVIALSQSGRS
+118 FKNTLVIALSQSGRS

-162 KVGDIHI
+162 KAGDIHI

-193 LLVDNWMGNKEE
+193 LLVDSWMGNKRE

-212 SSRDCIANLSEV
+212 SSRKCLSNISDL

-231 DAAREIVVIGRGY
+231 DARREIVVIGRGY
-244 SYANAK
+244 AYANAK

-266 MSSADYQH
+266 LSSADYQH

-284 QVIVLAPSGMPKK
+284 QVIVLSPSGIPRV
-297 ALEDSIARIRQSEP
+297 ALEDSIVRIRKSQP
-311 ELIWLG
+311 EIIWIG
-317 SDQLALKEEKVI
+317 SNQLATKDERVI
-329 RGSSQVKE
+329 LGASLESE

-345 ALIQYLTLGFA
+345 ALIQYLTLSFA
-356 VKNGFNPDSPAGL
+356 VKNGFNPDSPRGL
-369 SKVTKTL
+369 SKVTLTN

>member
-1 MWSSLRFRLELTLA
+1 M
-15 KMTSNALKM
+15 K
-24 ILGVDRKMNVKD
+24 IKD
-36 FKMFSE
+36 FKMYSE
-42 ISETPEVFSNLINSK
+42 ISETPDVFSRLINSE
-57 AQFQL
+57 AQFKQ
-62 AAEKIK
+62 AAEEIKSRKI
-68 TRNISNV
+68 TNV

-85 AGHYLKFLIEVKLG
+85 AGHYLKFLIEVRLG

-118 FENTLVIALSQSGRS
+118 FKNTLVIALSQSGKS
-133 PDLITFA
+133 PDLLAFA
-140 SAAREGGAL
+140 SASKEGGAL

-162 KVGDIHI
+162 KAGDIHI
-169 DLSAGPEVAVAATK
+169 DLSAGPEIAVAATK

-193 LLVDNWMGNKEE
+193 LLVDSWIGNKRE

-212 SSRDCIANLSEV
+212 SSRECIANLGEV

-231 DAAREIVVIGRGY
+231 DAKREIVVIGRGY
-244 SYANAK
+244 AYANAK

-274 GPIATLNKNS
+274 GPIATLNCES
-284 QVIVLAPSGMPKK
+284 QVIVLSPSGMPKK
-297 ALEDSIARIRQSEP
+297 ALEDSMVRIRQSEP
-311 ELIWLG
+311 EIIWLG
-317 SDQLALKEEKVI
+317 SNELALTKERVI
-329 RGSSQVKE
+329 KGSNQAKE

>member
-1 MWSSLRFRLELTLA
+1 M
-15 KMTSNALKM
+15 K
-24 ILGVDRKMNVKD
+24 IKD
-36 FKMFSE
+36 FKMYSE
-42 ISETPEVFSNLINSK
+42 ISETPDVFSRLINSE
-57 AQFQL
+57 AQFKQ

-68 TRNISNV
+68 ARNITNV

-118 FENTLVIALSQSGRS
+118 FKDTLVIALSQSGRS

-140 SAAREGGAL
+140 SAAKEGKAL
-149 LIAMTNNSDSPLA
+149 LITMTNNSDSPLA
-162 KVGDIHI
+162 NVGDLHI
-169 DLSAGPEVAVAATK
+169 DLSAGLEVAVAATK

-193 LLVDNWMGNKEE
+193 LLVDSWIGNKRE

-212 SSRDCIANLSEV
+212 SSKKCLSNISNL
-224 DSFANSL
+224 DGFANSL
-231 DAAREIVVIGRGY
+231 DAKREIVVIGRGY
-244 SYANAK
+244 AYANAK

-284 QVIVLAPSGMPKK
+284 QVIVLSPSGMPRE
-297 ALEDSIARIRQSEP
+297 ALEDSIARIRQSQP
-311 ELIWLG
+311 EIIWIGSNQLATKNERVILG
-317 SDQLALKEEKVI
+317 SSLE
-329 RGSSQVKE
+329 SE

-345 ALIQYLTLGFA
+345 ALIQYLTLSFA

-369 SKVTKTL
+369 SKVTQTL

>member
-1 MWSSLRFRLELTLA
+1 M
-15 KMTSNALKM
+15 K
-24 ILGVDRKMNVKD
+24 IKD

-42 ISETPEVFSNLINSK
+42 ISETPDVFSRLINSE
-57 AQFQL
+57 AQFQQ

-68 TRNISNV
+68 ARNITNV

-118 FENTLVIALSQSGRS
+118 FKDTLVIALSQSGRS

-140 SAAREGGAL
+140 SAAKEGKAL
-149 LIAMTNNSDSPLA
+149 LITMTNNSDSPLA
-162 KVGDIHI
+162 NVGDLHI
-169 DLSAGPEVAVAATK
+169 DLSADLEVAVAATK

-193 LLVDNWMGNKEE
+193 LLVDSWIGNMSAG
-205 VRSHLVD
+205 RSHLVV
-212 SSRDCIANLSEV
+212 SSRECIANLGEV
-224 DSFANSL
+224 DSFAKSL
-231 DAAREIVVIGRGY
+231 DANREIVVIGRGY
-244 SYANAK
+244 AYANAK

-274 GPIATLNKNS
+274 GPIATLNSDS
-284 QVIVLAPSGMPKK
+284 QVIVLSPSGMPKK
-297 ALEDSIARIRQSEP
+297 ALEDSMVRIRQSEP
-311 ELIWLG
+311 EIIWLG
-317 SDQLALKEEKVI
+317 SNELALNKERVLK
-329 RGSSQVKE
+329 GSNQAKE

>member
-1 MWSSLRFRLELTLA
+1 M
-15 KMTSNALKM
+15 K
-24 ILGVDRKMNVKD
+24 IKD
-36 FKMFSE
+36 FKMYSE
-42 ISETPEVFSNLINSK
+42 ISETPDVFSRLINSE
-57 AQFQL
+57 AQFQE

-68 TRNISNV
+68 ARNITNV

-118 FENTLVIALSQSGRS
+118 FKDTLVIALSQSGRS

-140 SAAREGGAL
+140 SAAKEGKAL
-149 LIAMTNNSDSPLA
+149 LITMTNNSDSPLA
-162 KVGDIHI
+162 NVGNLHI
-169 DLSAGPEVAVAATK
+169 DLSAGLEVAVAATK

-193 LLVDNWMGNKEE
+193 LLVDSWIGNMSAG
-205 VRSHLVD
+205 RSHLVV
-212 SSRDCIANLSEV
+212 SSRECIANLGEV

-231 DAAREIVVIGRGY
+231 DAKREIVVIGRGY
-244 SYANAK
+244 AYANAK

-274 GPIATLNKNS
+274 GPIATLNSDS
-284 QVIVLAPSGMPKK
+284 QVIVLSPSGMPKK
-297 ALEDSIARIRQSEP
+297 ALEDSMVRIRQSEP
-311 ELIWLG
+311 EIIWLG
-317 SDQLALKEEKVI
+317 SNELALNKERVI
-329 RGSSQVKE
+329 KGSNQAKE

-356 VKNGFNPDSPAGL
+356 VKNGFDPDSPTGL

>member
-1 MWSSLRFRLELTLA
+1 MY
-15 KMTSNALKM
+15 
-24 ILGVDRKMNVKD
+24 
-36 FKMFSE
+36 SE
-42 ISETPEVFSNLINSK
+42 ISETPDVFSRLINSE
-57 AQFQL
+57 AQFKQ

-68 TRNISNV
+68 ARNITNV

-118 FENTLVIALSQSGRS
+118 FKDTLVIALSQSGRS

-140 SAAREGGAL
+140 SAAKEGKAL
-149 LIAMTNNSDSPLA
+149 LITMTNNSDSPLA
-162 KVGDIHI
+162 NVGDLHI
-169 DLSAGPEVAVAATK
+169 DLSAGLEVAVAATK

-193 LLVDNWMGNKEE
+193 LLVDSWIGNKRE

-212 SSRDCIANLSEV
+212 SSKKCLSNISNL
-224 DSFANSL
+224 DGFANSL
-231 DAAREIVVIGRGY
+231 DAKREIVIIGRGY
-244 SYANAK
+244 AYANAK

-284 QVIVLAPSGMPKK
+284 QVIVLSPSGMPKE
-297 ALEDSIARIRQSEP
+297 ALEDSIARIRKSQP
-311 ELIWLG
+311 EIIWIGSNQLATKDERVILG
-317 SDQLALKEEKVI
+317 SSLE
-329 RGSSQVKE
+329 SE

-345 ALIQYLTLGFA
+345 ALIQYLTLSFA
-356 VKNGFNPDSPAGL
+356 VKNGFNPDSPRGL
-369 SKVTKTL
+369 SKVTLTN

>member
-1 MWSSLRFRLELTLA
+1 MY
-15 KMTSNALKM
+15 
-24 ILGVDRKMNVKD
+24 
-36 FKMFSE
+36 SE
-42 ISETPEVFSNLINSK
+42 ISETPDVFSRLINSE
-57 AQFQL
+57 AQFQQV
-62 AAEKIK
+62 AEKIK
-68 TRNISNV
+68 ARNISNV

-118 FENTLVIALSQSGRS
+118 FKNTLVVALSQSGKS
-133 PDLITFA
+133 PDLLAFA
-140 SAAREGGAL
+140 SASKEGGAL

-162 KVGDIHI
+162 KAGDIHI
-169 DLSAGPEVAVAATK
+169 DLSAGPEIAVAATK

-193 LLVDNWMGNKEE
+193 LLVDSWIGNKRE

-212 SSRDCIANLSEV
+212 SSKECISNLGEV

-231 DAAREIVVIGRGY
+231 DAKREIVVIGRGY
-244 SYANAK
+244 AYANAK

-274 GPIATLNKNS
+274 GPIASLNSDS
-284 QVIVLAPSGMPKK
+284 QVIVLSPSGMPKK
-297 ALEDSIARIRQSEP
+297 ALEDSMVRIRQSEP
-311 ELIWLG
+311 EIIWLG
-317 SDQLALKEEKVI
+317 SNELALTKERVI
-329 RGSSQVKE
+329 KGSNQAKE

>member
-1 MWSSLRFRLELTLA
+1 MKVR
-15 KMTSNALKM
+15 
-24 ILGVDRKMNVKD
+24 D
-36 FKMFSE
+36 FKMYSE
-42 ISETPEVFSNLINSK
+42 ISETPDVFSRLINSE
-57 AQFQL
+57 AQFKQ

-68 TRNISNV
+68 ARNITNV

-118 FENTLVIALSQSGRS
+118 FKDTLVIALSQSGRS

-140 SAAREGGAL
+140 SAAKEGKAL
-149 LIAMTNNSDSPLA
+149 LITMTNNSDSPLA
-162 KVGDIHI
+162 NVGDLHI
-169 DLSAGPEVAVAATK
+169 DLSAGLEVAVAATK

-193 LLVDNWMGNKEE
+193 LLVDSWIGNMSAG
-205 VRSHLVD
+205 RLHLVD
-212 SSRDCIANLSEV
+212 SSRECIANLGEV

-231 DAAREIVVIGRGY
+231 DAKRVIVVIGRGY
-244 SYANAK
+244 AYANAK

-274 GPIATLNKNS
+274 GPIATLNSDS
-284 QVIVLAPSGMPKK
+284 QVIALSPSGMPKQ
-297 ALEDSIARIRQSEP
+297 ALEDSMVRIRQSEP
-311 ELIWLG
+311 EIIWLG
-317 SDQLALKEEKVI
+317 SNELALNKERVI
-329 RGSSQVKE
+329 KGSNQAKE

>member
-1 MWSSLRFRLELTLA
+1 M
-15 KMTSNALKM
+15 K
-24 ILGVDRKMNVKD
+24 VKD
-36 FKMFSE
+36 FKMYSE
-42 ISETPEVFSNLINSK
+42 ISETPDVFSRLINSEK
-57 AQFQL
+57 QFEQ
-62 AAEKIK
+62 AAEEIKSRKI
-68 TRNISNV
+68 TNV

-85 AGHYLKFLIEVKLG
+85 AGHYLKFLIEVRLG

-118 FENTLVIALSQSGRS
+118 FKSTLIIALSQSGKS
-133 PDLITFA
+133 PDLLAFA
-140 SAAREGGAL
+140 SASKEGGAL

-162 KVGDIHI
+162 KAGDIHI
-169 DLSAGPEVAVAATK
+169 DLSAGPEIAVAATK

-193 LLVDNWMGNKEE
+193 LLVDSWIGNMSAG
-205 VRSHLVD
+205 RSHLVD
-212 SSRDCIANLSEV
+212 SSRECIANLGEV
-224 DSFANSL
+224 DSFAKSL
-231 DAAREIVVIGRGY
+231 DANREIVVIGRGY
-244 SYANAK
+244 AYANAK

-274 GPIATLNKNS
+274 GPIATLNSDS
-284 QVIVLAPSGMPKK
+284 QVIVLSPSGMPKK
-297 ALEDSIARIRQSEP
+297 ALEDSMVRIRQSEP
-311 ELIWLG
+311 EIIWLG
-317 SDQLALKEEKVI
+317 SNELALTKERVI
-329 RGSSQVKE
+329 KGSNQAKE

>member
-1 MWSSLRFRLELTLA
+1 MYA
-15 KMTSNALKM
+15 
-24 ILGVDRKMNVKD
+24 
-36 FKMFSE
+36 E
-42 ISETPEVFSNLINSK
+42 ISETPDVFSRLINSE
-57 AQFQL
+57 AQFKQ
-62 AAEKIK
+62 AAEEIK
-68 TRNISNV
+68 ARNITNV

-118 FENTLVIALSQSGRS
+118 FKDTLVIALSQSGRS

-140 SAAREGGAL
+140 SAAKEGKAL
-149 LIAMTNNSDSPLA
+149 LITMTNNSDSPLA
-162 KVGDIHI
+162 NVGDLHI
-169 DLSAGPEVAVAATK
+169 DLSAGLEVAVAATK

-193 LLVDNWMGNKEE
+193 LLVDSWIGNMSAG
-205 VRSHLVD
+205 RSHLVD
-212 SSRDCIANLSEV
+212 SSRECIANLGEV

-231 DAAREIVVIGRGY
+231 DAKRVIVVIGRGY
-244 SYANAK
+244 AYANAK

-274 GPIATLNKNS
+274 GPIATLNSDS
-284 QVIVLAPSGMPKK
+284 QVIALSPSGMPKQ
-297 ALEDSIARIRQSEP
+297 ALEDSMVRIRQSEP
-311 ELIWLG
+311 EIIWLG
-317 SDQLALKEEKVI
+317 SNELALTKERVI
-329 RGSSQVKE
+329 KGSNQAKE